1 MALQQTATT
10 KKANSIVPNKE
21 ERLGTYLG
29 RTDIKVWL
37 NGVLGNPKA
46 AEKFVA
52 NVTSAVAVSSELATC
67 RPATIVTGALVAN
80 ALNLSLSPSL
90 GQCYLVPF
98 KNNAANTTDAVF
110 ILGYKGYIQLAIRSG
125 YYRKINV
132 IALKEGELI
141 EWNPLTEEI
150 KVEIIDDEEVRENT
164 PAAGYYAYF
173 EETNGF
179 RKQIY
184 WNKKKMQLH
193 ADRYSKAFS
202 LETDKL
208 IKAGK
213 IPQKDMWKYSSYWYS
228 SFDEMA
234 AKTLLRQLLGHW
246 GTLSIDLITAIEQDG
261 DFKQTEFFDSSAA
274 PAAEGKQLPPAAPQT
289 PQPTED
295 DNDELSPEEQ
305 RTLLEEAEG
314 FDFFDG
320 NE

>member
-1 MALQQTATT
+1 MANVSNLATAQ
-10 KKANSIVPNKE
+10 KANSLVPEKK

-37 NGVLGNPKA
+37 NGVLGNQKA

-52 NVTSAVAVSSELATC
+52 NVTSAVAVSSGLAAC

-98 KNNAANTTDAVF
+98 KNNKESTTDAVF

-132 IALKEGELI
+132 IALKQGELVS
-141 EWNPLTEEI
+141 WNPLTEEI
-150 KVEIIDDEEVRENT
+150 KVEIIEDEEVREQT
-164 PAAGYYAYF
+164 PTVGYYAYF

-193 ADRYSKAFS
+193 ADRYSKAYS
-202 LETDKL
+202 METDKL
-208 IKAGK
+208 IHEGK

-234 AKTLLRQLLGHW
+234 AKTLLRQLLGRW
-246 GTLSIDLITAIEQDG
+246 GTLSIDLINAIEQDG
-261 DFKQTEFFDSSAA
+261 DYDKVELFDGNAQA
-274 PAAEGKQLPPAAPQT
+274 PAVPAQDKQLPESAEEEDDEE
-289 PQPTED
+289 PTE
-295 DNDELSPEEQ
+295 EE
-305 RTLLEEAEG
+305 RAAA
-314 FDFFDG
+314 FDFFAED
-320 NE
+320 EE